1 MSNNTCL
8 ITGLL
13 CSFTMSLL
21 ICTDNKSSCKT
32 EGNIEQKPTLILYK
46 YVWLIRVPLLW
57 LLHNVMIVTRM
68 EDRSTLTLAVFVHP
82 LSSNQFV
89 NFSSTREMKDRL
101 CPLIISVSLV
111 HLMSCETSFKFR
123 GKKLGFY
130 SKIKPHILW
139 KKLNT
144 CSRLNF

>member
-21 ICTDNKSSCKT
+21 IRTDNKSSCKT
-32 EGNIEQKPTLILYK
+32 KGNIEQKPTLILYK

-57 LLHNVMIVTRM
+57 LFHNVTIVTRT
-68 EDRSTLTLAVFVHP
+68 EDKSTYSQLSLFLFILCHP
-82 LSSNQFV
+82 TSLWILVQWGKWRIDF
-89 NFSSTREMKDRL
+89 

-123 GKKLGFY
+123 GK
-130 SKIKPHILW
+130 
-139 KKLNT
+139 N
-144 CSRLNF
+144 